1 MTQHQAPKPSY
12 RSGPPDLSMITIEE
26 RGLSLPSLRPFD
38 MGRERLKM
46 HHAELER
53 ERCHIYAGNLYC
65 FCGECSP

>member
-1 MTQHQAPKPSY
+1 
-12 RSGPPDLSMITIEE
+12 MITIEE